1 MSTLTSRMTPYDLKR
16 KNILTDYYTIDSFHD
31 VKKDI
36 SYQDDSKLF
45 CLMAY
50 IRLHFSEITDSVKCH
65 SVDLS
70 YFDCCFM
77 LSEFL
82 LFVQRTDP
90 SVYVYFL
97 EYLRLDFALLPQEYY
112 HFFLLRVSIKKI
124 ELCFASD
131 IDEVSKKNITGFVN
145 MESLSCHCL
154 KYVTSINGYWVVS
167 LDAILKASYPN
178 RSRIESFVEWINRI
192 K

>member
-1 MSTLTSRMTPYDLKR
+1 
-16 KNILTDYYTIDSFHD
+16 
-31 VKKDI
+31 
-36 SYQDDSKLF
+36 
-45 CLMAY
+45 MAY

-112 HFFLLRVSIKKI
+112 HF
-124 ELCFASD
+124 
-131 IDEVSKKNITGFVN
+131 GFVN
-145 MESLSCHCL
+145 MESLSYHCL